1 MIPIN
6 KVQKG
11 QTPTLLEAE
20 KANELISAINSLL
33 RMKVIRGEKDEF
45 LVSNENSILT
55 LKESGGSFDG
65 NTIQAYI
72 CENGRAELK
81 NIYIE

>member
-11 QTPTLLEAE
+11 QTPTLLEAD

>member
-11 QTPTLLEAE
+11 KAPTLLEAE

>member
-1 MIPIN
+1 MIPLK

-20 KANELISAINSLL
+20 KANELITAINSLL
-33 RMKVIRGEKDEF
+33 KMKIVRGENDEF
-45 LVSNENSILT
+45 LVSEQNSILT

-65 NTIQAYI
+65 NTYQAYV
-72 CENGRAELK
+72 CVNGTAELK
-81 NIYIE
+81 TFYVE